1 MTRGD
6 AAARPSEP
14 ARVPAE
20 EVRAVA
26 GAVRRL
32 TVVALAVLVALGVL
46 LLAPPVA
53 RAVAP
58 AAPGDLTSGR
68 EITRY
73 DARADVAA
81 DGSVR
86 VEIELDFDFGD
97 DPGHGPYLTY
107 PTRVPYDDE
116 RDRVFAYSDI
126 TVSSPTGAPADL
138 HREDEGSAVVL
149 RVGDEDVDD
158 VSGVQTYRVAF
169 TVRGW
174 VNPANAQHSGDELYW
189 DVIGGGWEVPLSDVR
204 VAVTG
209 PRPVEGAACFAG
221 PEGATTPCTS
231 AGSQGSSATFTQDV
245 VPVGDRFTTVTGWPG
260 GTFTGAEPV
269 LRAKLDPLAPVR
281 PLSPAGGVAAGVLG
295 LGAVLAVRRVR
306 RTGRDRAYLGLT
318 PGLRPVAGHDAAT
331 GPRDRRG
338 AVTVQF
344 TPPEGER
351 PGEVGTLVDEKADPV
366 DVTATVIDLAVRGWL
381 RIEEVPPAREG
392 GKVEDWTLVRLR
404 HDTDGLLPFEA
415 LLVGELFQGRDAV
428 RLSELRTTFAASM
441 GTVQDLLYEHVTE
454 AGWFRA
460 NPKAVRTAWGVTGA
474 LLLVVGV
481 IGAVVLMAAGVQTV
495 PGLALVPAAVG
506 LVGVLVLALS
516 GAAPART
523 ADGTAVL
530 AQTLGFRRYLATAE
544 AEQLRFEEGE
554 DLFSRYLPYAIV
566 FGLADRWARV
576 FADVAAQGR
585 AVAQPDWY
593 VGTWTAG
600 PYGWGAGFAGAMD
613 RFETVATEAISA
625 PTPGSSGGSGFSGGG
640 YSGGG
645 VGGGGGGGW

>member
-1 MTRGD
+1 MPD
-6 AAARPSEP
+6 DD
-14 ARVPAE
+14 
-20 EVRAVA
+20 VRAVV

-32 TVVALAVLVALGVL
+32 TVLALVVLVALGVI
-46 LLAPPVA
+46 LLAPSSA

-58 AAPGDLTSGR
+58 ARPGDLTSGR

-73 DARADVAA
+73 EARADVAD
-81 DGSVR
+81 DGAVR

-116 RDRVFAYSDI
+116 LDRVFAYSDV

-138 HREDEGSAVVL
+138 HREDEGAALVL
-149 RVGDEDVDD
+149 RIGDEDVDD

-174 VNPANAQHSGDELYW
+174 LNPANAQHSGDELYW
-189 DVIGGGWEVPLSDVR
+189 DVIGGGWEVPLSDLR
-204 VAVTG
+204 VTVTG
-209 PRPVEGAACFAG
+209 PAAVEGAACFAG
-221 PEGATTPCTS
+221 PEGATTPCGS
-231 AGSQGSSATFTQDV
+231 ASADGTSATFTQDV

-260 GTFTGAEPV
+260 GTFTGAEPI
-269 LRAKLDPLAPVR
+269 LREKLDPFAPVR
-281 PLSPAGGVAAGVLG
+281 PASAGGAAAAGVLA
-295 LGAVLAVRRVR
+295 LGTALAVRRVR

-318 PGLRPVAGHDAAT
+318 PGLRPVAGQEAAI
-331 GPRDRRG
+331 GHRDRRD
-338 AVTVQF
+338 AVTVRF

-366 DVTATVIDLAVRGWL
+366 DVTATIIDLAVRGWL

-392 GKVEDWTLVRLR
+392 RKADDWTLVRLR
-404 HDTDGLLPFEA
+404 HDTEGLLPFEA
-415 LLVGELFQGRDAV
+415 LLVRELFQGRDEV

-441 GTVQDLLYEHVTE
+441 GKVQDLLYEHVTE

-460 NPKAVRTAWGVTGA
+460 NPKAVRTAWGVTGV
-474 LLLVVGV
+474 LLLLVGV
-481 IGAVVLMAAGVQTV
+481 IGVVVLMAAGVQSA
-495 PGLALVPAAVG
+495 PGLALVPAALG
-506 LVGVLVLALS
+506 LVGVVVLALS

-566 FGLADRWARV
+566 FGLAERWARV
-576 FADVAAQGR
+576 FADLAAQGR
-585 AVAQPDWY
+585 DVAQPDWY
-593 VGTWTAG
+593 VGSWTTG
-600 PYGWGAGFAGAMD
+600 PYLWGTGFAGAMD
-613 RFETVATEAISA
+613 RFQTVATDAISA